1 MKSNKKKKK
10 RIGGTIKY
18 LVMILVISA
27 VLAGS
32 GILLSN
38 DLFALAKPDKDI
50 TVTIPEDATVGEVSK
65 LLDKSGVIHYGS
77 LFHLF
82 TSTVY
87 KDVEFRPGMWTL
99 NSNMD
104 YRAIVNQIRL
114 TSKST
119 VTVTIPEGYTV
130 NEIVD
135 TLVKNGLSSK
145 QELQSALQNDTFNYD
160 FLPDDLGNQTNRLE
174 GYLFPD
180 TYEFYLSDSANTIIN
195 KMLGNL
201 SVSDMVI
208 IASITQKESVNSED
222 MYNVSSVIHNRLNN
236 ASEYPYLNM
245 DTTVVYAV
253 GHKNLTKADLK
264 SDSPYNT

>member
-87 KDVEFRPGMWTL
+87 KGVEFRPGMWTL

-119 VTVTIPEGYTV
+119 VTVTIP
-130 NEIVD
+130 
-135 TLVKNGLSSK
+135 
-145 QELQSALQNDTFNYD
+145 
-160 FLPDDLGNQTNRLE
+160 
-174 GYLFPD
+174 
-180 TYEFYLSDSANTIIN
+180 
-195 KMLGNL
+195 
-201 SVSDMVI
+201 
-208 IASITQKESVNSED
+208 
-222 MYNVSSVIHNRLNN
+222 
-236 ASEYPYLNM
+236 
-245 DTTVVYAV
+245 
-253 GHKNLTKADLK
+253 
-264 SDSPYNT
+264 